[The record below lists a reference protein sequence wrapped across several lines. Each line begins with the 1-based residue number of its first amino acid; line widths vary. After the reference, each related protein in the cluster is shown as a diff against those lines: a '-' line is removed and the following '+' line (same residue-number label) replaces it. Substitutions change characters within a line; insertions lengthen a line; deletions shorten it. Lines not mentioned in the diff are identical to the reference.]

1 MKKQGFTIVDSLISM
16 LIISVIG
23 IGVTFVLNSYYKTT
37 YSRDIGTL
45 ETINAVSTLEQLKS
59 DVKSLDDLYNFTHSH
74 SNLKMVAVGIGEVT
88 LTKSADGK
96 VNIIK
101 SGPSESYVFNEKL
114 KPKIAQIFRV
124 TAIGKQPNTSLTTII
139 NIRE

>member
-1 MKKQGFTIVDSLISM
+1 MKKQGFTIVESLISM
-16 LIISVIG
+16 LIISAIG

-37 YSRDIGTL
+37 YSRDMGAY

-74 SNLKMVAVGIGEVT
+74 SNLKTVAVGIGEVT
-88 LTKSADGK
+88 LTKLADGK

-101 SGPSESYVFNEKL
+101 SGLDESYVFNEKL
-114 KPKIAQIFRV
+114 KTKNVQIFRV

>member
-1 MKKQGFTIVDSLISM
+1 MKKQGFTIVESLISM

-23 IGVTFVLNSYYKTT
+23 IGVTFILNSYYKTT
-37 YSRDIGTL
+37 YSRDMGIY

-59 DVKSLDDLYNFTHSH
+59 DVKSLDDLYNFTRSH
-74 SNLKMVAVGIGEVT
+74 SNLKTVAVGIGEVT

-101 SGPSESYVFNEKL
+101 SGLDESYVFNEKL
-114 KPKIAQIFRV
+114 KPKKAQIFRV
-124 TAIGKQPNTSLTTII
+124 TAIGKQSNTSLTTII